1 LSELPH
7 TTIDV
12 ETIRELWAS
21 VLRVDTL
28 SGSSNFFELG
38 GDSLAAMNLVSE
50 ISRRWGRTVEL
61 GVLFENPQLDAFVA
75 AVNGVSRNAATAL
88 QHFHAVHQSPGS
100 IPVFCFAHAHY
111 LGPDTTVYFHPGIY
125 DLIHSES
132 EPLSQHDL
140 DVEVD
145 RLIAEIKR
153 VCPNGPYRISGFCH
167 GGWLALAIAQRF
179 QSDGASVDYLGFLEV
194 FPRPEWKLSTLQ
206 QLMMPSRFRTTMTA
220 SVADFLVW
228 MSKKRFGRRLMSV
241 FDRRRGLQKK
251 LVHFESVT
259 CYRAFEKATFQR
271 GIQALVHLYVQSEL
285 PAQDSFPALLRS
297 WRAASPLGLHL
308 HPIIEGGHH
317 AARYDVNR
325 EAVSSR
331 MNSVLKA
338 LRGPRMGASSGMDLS
353 PNTTNA
359 PLSAAGL
366 SAERQDGVP
375 NPEIRKSEYENSHE
389 FFAAIRQNST
399 LRFFDVVT
407 GEQAAFSDLIQR
419 YSDLRQAEKR
429 LAFVYQDNS
438 LDSVA
443 AILGLLHAG
452 FALVLLSTKLPVERK
467 EFLEA
472 QYQPFLIRDSERSQI
487 PRYLPLDHGHRKD
500 LFQAE
505 RSSAVVDLHPEV
517 DLLLTTSGST
527 GSPKFVKLS
536 LNNLLANARSI
547 AGYLPIQSTDVVPL
561 NLPLDYSYGLS
572 LLTSNMLAGGTLVT
586 SVRNSADPLFWDDF
600 RRLKMTSLAGTPD
613 FYYLLD
619 RLGFWN
625 WSLPSLRYFT
635 QAGGAMNIATIRR
648 FAPHAKERSLQFFV
662 MYGQTEATARIS
674 FLPPEKLDSHAGC
687 IGRPIPGGRLEIDSE
702 SGELLYRGENIFGGY
717 ASSVEDLSSFQ
728 SPEVL
733 RTGDLATV
741 DEHGIFR
748 ITGRL
753 KRIIKIMGARVSL
766 DEMECM
772 LAEHFAGQR
781 FACLRLDGE
790 RIRVIYELAGL
801 SETAVSDY
809 LRQVLRIPPDVLEVG
824 TVSQF
829 PLTANGKLDYRALSE
844 PDGSMKSARDL
855 APSEVAG
862 DK

>member
-1 LSELPH
+1 MPELPH

-12 ETIRELWAS
+12 EAIRELWAS

-28 SGSSNFFELG
+28 SVSSNFFELG
-38 GDSLAAMNLVSE
+38 GDSLAAMNLVGE

-75 AVNGVSRNAATAL
+75 AVNGVSRNAAIAL

-132 EPLSQHDL
+132 VPLTQHDL
-140 DVEVD
+140 DVEID
-145 RLIAEIKR
+145 KLIEEIKR
-153 VCPNGPYRISGFCH
+153 VCPHGPYRISGFCH

-194 FPRPEWKLSTLQ
+194 FPRPEWKLSKLQ
-206 QLMMPSRFRTTMTA
+206 QLMMPSRFRTTLTA

-228 MSKKRFGRRLMSV
+228 MSKKRFGRWLIGL
-241 FDRRRGLQKK
+241 FDRRLGLHNK
-251 LVHFESVT
+251 LVHFESVK
-259 CYRAFEKATFQR
+259 CYRTFEEATFQH
-271 GIQALVHLYVQSEL
+271 GIQTPVQLYVQREL
-285 PAQDSFPALLRS
+285 PAQDSFPAVLRA
-297 WRAASPLGLHL
+297 WKTVAPQGLHL
-308 HPIIEGGHH
+308 HPIIDGGHH

-331 MNSVLKA
+331 MNTILKA
-338 LRGPRMGASSGMDLS
+338 LPI
-353 PNTTNA
+353 
-359 PLSAAGL
+359 AGKQA
-366 SAERQDGVP
+366 SAEVSSTG
-375 NPEIRKSEYENSHE
+375 NPVSRNVSESSKSEELGYQHPHA
-389 FFAAIRQNST
+389 FFAAIRQNSS
-399 LRFFDVVT
+399 LRFVDIAT
-407 GEQAAFSDLIQR
+407 GKQASFSEFVSL
-419 YSDLRQAEKR
+419 YSNLQPAEKR

-438 LDSVA
+438 LDSVG

-452 FALVLLSTKLPVERK
+452 FALVLLSTKLSDDRK
-467 EFLEA
+467 EFLES
-472 QYQPFLIRDSERSQI
+472 QYQPFLIRDPSRVSIAGYSPLAGTPRRELFKSQG
-487 PRYLPLDHGHRKD
+487 PLPAYKI
-500 LFQAE
+500 
-505 RSSAVVDLHPEV
+505 HPNI

-536 LNNLLANARSI
+536 LDNLLANAKSI
-547 AGYLPIQSTDVVPL
+547 AGYLPISQMDVVPL

-586 SVRNSADPLFWDDF
+586 SIRSSADPLFWDDF
-600 RRLKMTSLAGTPD
+600 RRLRMTSLAGTPD

-619 RLGFWN
+619 RLGFCS

-635 QAGGAMNIATIRR
+635 QAGGAMNIATIRG
-648 FAPHAKERSLQFFV
+648 FAAYAKERSVQFFV
-662 MYGQTEATARIS
+662 MYGQTEATARMS
-674 FLPPEKLDSHAGC
+674 FLSPENLESHAGC
-687 IGRPIPGGRLEIDSE
+687 IGCSIPGGQLEIDSE

-728 SPEVL
+728 SPDVL

-741 DEHGIFR
+741 DEHGIFK

-766 DEMECM
+766 DEMESM
-772 LAEHFAGQR
+772 LAEHFEGRR

-790 RIRVIYELAGL
+790 RIRVVYELAEL
-801 SETAVSDY
+801 SETEVSEY
-809 LRQVLRIPPDVLEVG
+809 LRQVLRIPPDALEVRVN
-824 TVSQF
+824 THF
-829 PLTANGKLDYRALSE
+829 PLTANGKLDYLALASQ
-844 PDGSMKSARDL
+844 S
-855 APSEVAG
+855 
-862 DK
+862 

>member
-1 LSELPH
+1 LSEAPDN
-7 TTIDV
+7 TINA
-12 ETIRELWAS
+12 EAIRELWAS
-21 VLRVDTL
+21 VLRIDTL

-50 ISRRWGRTVEL
+50 ISRRWDRTIEL
-61 GVLFENPQLDAFVA
+61 GVLFQNPQLDDFVA
-75 AVNGVSRNAATAL
+75 AINGVSRVAETAL
-88 QHFHAVHQSPGS
+88 KHFHAVHYAPGS

-132 EPLSQHDL
+132 VPLTQHDL
-140 DVEVD
+140 DMEID
-145 RLIAEIKR
+145 KLIAEIKL
-153 VCPNGPYRISGFCH
+153 VCPQGPYRISGFCH
-167 GGWLALAIAQRF
+167 GGWLALAIAQALHR
-179 QSDGASVDYLGFLEV
+179 SGATVDYLGFLEV
-194 FPRPEWKLSTLQ
+194 FPRPEWKLSRLQ
-206 QLMMPSRFRTTMTA
+206 QLMMPSRFRTTLTS

-228 MSKKRFGRRLMSV
+228 MSKKRFGQRLIGLV
-241 FDRRRGLQKK
+241 DRRWGLHKK

-259 CYRAFEKATFQR
+259 CYRTFEKATFQH
-271 GIQALVHLYVQSEL
+271 GIKIPVHLYVQREL
-285 PAQDSFPALLRS
+285 PAQDSFPAVLRA
-297 WRAASPLGLHL
+297 WQAVALHGLHL
-308 HPIIEGGHH
+308 HPIIDGGHH

-331 MNSVLKA
+331 MNTVLKV
-338 LRGPRMGASSGMDLS
+338 LRIATKQAPAEVSSTL
-353 PNTTNA
+353 
-359 PLSAAGL
+359 
-366 SAERQDGVP
+366 
-375 NPEIRKSEYENSHE
+375 NPVSRNVTESSYSEEPGYQHPHA
-389 FFAAIRQNST
+389 FFAAIRQNAS
-399 LRFFDVVT
+399 LRFVDVMT
-407 GEQAAFSDLIQR
+407 GQQASFSELIER
-419 YSDLRQAEKR
+419 YSDLHPAEKR

-452 FALVLLSTKLPVERK
+452 FALVLLSTKLSDDRK
-467 EFLEA
+467 EFLES
-472 QYQPFLIRDSERSQI
+472 QYLPFLIRDPSRVSI
-487 PRYLPLDHGHRKD
+487 AGYSPLAGTPRRD
-500 LFQAE
+500 LFEFQGPPPAYKI
-505 RSSAVVDLHPEV
+505 HPHV

-536 LNNLLANARSI
+536 LDNLLANAKSI
-547 AGYLPIQSTDVVPL
+547 ADYLPISQMDVVPL

-572 LLTSNMLAGGTLVT
+572 LLTSNMLAGGTVVT
-586 SVRNSADPLFWDDF
+586 SVRNCADPMFWDDF

-619 RLGFWN
+619 RLGFCDWT
-625 WSLPSLRYFT
+625 LPSLRYFT

-648 FAPHAKERSLQFFV
+648 FAEFAKSRSLRFFV

-717 ASSVEDLSSFQ
+717 ASSVEDLSTYE

-741 DEHGIFR
+741 DEHGIFK

-766 DEMECM
+766 DEMESM
-772 LAEHFAGQR
+772 LAEYFEGRR

-801 SETAVSDY
+801 SETVVSGY
-809 LRQVLRIPPDVLEVG
+809 LREVLRIPPDVLEVA
-824 TVSQF
+824 TISQF

-844 PDGSMKSARDL
+844 PDGAMKSARDL

-862 DK
+862 DR